1 MNPKKFMERTPKRPV
16 QGRDDL
22 PEGIKAS
29 RKQEKRVAS
38 RMGGS
43 RMSRS
48 GAGRRAVSGSGR
60 RIVNIAG
67 GKGDVSTDVLLGE
80 CKTIVKGASISVKQ
94 AHLIKITREAH
105 LAGKSPAEIISF
117 PLMPDDTDNDWILIP
132 LGAWEKIRKGAFT
145 PRKVKIKQGWERE
158 GAELTVIGPPVW
170 NEQWWV
176 PVLDPDEE
184 EPTFHKAAGLEGYES
199 WGNKPPYL

>member
-1 MNPKKFMERTPKRPV
+1 MNPDKFMDRTPKRPV

-60 RIVNIAG
+60 RITNIAG
-67 GKGDVSTDVLLGE
+67 GKGDVSTDLVLGE

-94 AHLIKITREAH
+94 VHLIKITREAH

-117 PLMPDDTDNDWILIP
+117 PLMPDGVEQDWAVIELGFLIKIL
-132 LGAWEKIRKGAFT
+132 EK
-145 PRKVKIKQGWERE
+145 
-158 GAELTVIGPPVW
+158 
-170 NEQWWV
+170 
-176 PVLDPDEE
+176 
-184 EPTFHKAAGLEGYES
+184 AGLAAPDGMRD
-199 WGNKPPYL
+199 L